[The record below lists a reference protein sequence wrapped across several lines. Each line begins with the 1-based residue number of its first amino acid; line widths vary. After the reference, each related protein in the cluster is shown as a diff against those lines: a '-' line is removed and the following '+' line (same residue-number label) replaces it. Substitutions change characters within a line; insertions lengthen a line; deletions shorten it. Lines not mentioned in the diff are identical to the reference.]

1 MATILQVVG
10 AFFAVVTIA
19 VLNGVPKKYLVYSGT
34 VGAAGW
40 AVYLLMRYLGIT
52 EAIAMFVATLIVA
65 IVSHIYARL
74 LKAPVT
80 LFLVC
85 GILPLVP
92 GVAMYRVVY
101 YLLIADRITAG
112 QYAVHTVSVTGA
124 IALAVFLVDTAFK
137 LKKPKAWTTEF
148 RTIKIRQWMK
158 RSTDTKEQEQQTIIK

>member
-1 MATILQVVG
+1 MATVIQVIG

-19 VLNGVPKKYLVYSGT
+19 VLNGVPKKYLIYSGT

-40 AVYLLMRYLGIT
+40 AVYLLMRYVDVN
-52 EAIAMFVATLIVA
+52 EAMAMFVAALVVA
-65 IVSHIYARL
+65 VVSHVYARV

-101 YLLIADRITAG
+101 YLLISDTVTAG
-112 QYAVHTVSVTGA
+112 HYAVTTASVTGA
-124 IALAVFLVDTAFK
+124 IALAVFLVDTVFK
-137 LKKPKAWTTEF
+137 LKKPTFWTTEF
-148 RTIKIRQWMK
+148 RTSKLK
-158 RSTDTKEQEQQTIIK
+158 RNVAELKAPTISQKQDKE

>member
-1 MATILQVVG
+1 MTTVIQVIG

-19 VLNGVPKKYLVYSGT
+19 VLNGVPKKYLIYSGT

-40 AVYLLMRYLGIT
+40 AVYLLMRYVDVN
-52 EAIAMFVATLIVA
+52 EAMAMFVATLVVA
-65 IVSHIYARL
+65 VVSHVYARV

-101 YLLIADRITAG
+101 YLLISDTVTAG
-112 QYAVHTVSVTGA
+112 HYAVTTASVTGA
-124 IALAVFLVDTAFK
+124 IALAVFFVDTVFK
-137 LKKPKAWTTEF
+137 LKKPTFWTTEF
-148 RTIKIRQWMK
+148 RTSKLK
-158 RSTDTKEQEQQTIIK
+158 RSVTELKAPTVAQKQNNE

>member
-1 MATILQVVG
+1 MSTVIQVIG
-10 AFFAVVTIA
+10 AFLAVVTIA
-19 VLNGVPKKYLVYSGT
+19 VLNGVPIKYLIYSGT

-40 AVYLLMRYLGIT
+40 AVYLFMRFLELP

-65 IVSHIYARL
+65 IVSHVYARI

-101 YLLIADRITAG
+101 YLLISDNVTAG
-112 QYAVHTVSVTGA
+112 HYAITTVSVTGA
-124 IALAVFLVDTAFK
+124 IALAVFFVDTVFK
-137 LKKPKAWTTEF
+137 LKKPKFWTTEF
-148 RTIKIRQWMK
+148 RSSKARRMFGEAKIIEI
-158 RSTDTKEQEQQTIIK
+158 STKQSEK